1 LIAFFQS
8 IIKNDDDDDDALK
21 GITHAHEACTK
32 KLVPETCIA

>member
-8 IIKNDDDDDDALK
+8 IIKNDDDDDALK

-32 KLVPETCIA
+32 N